1 MSLLLRNSLLSILA
15 LCLATYASAQSPS
28 TPTQAR
34 QHPTPPP
41 PDPVDQEQFV
51 AYWTSETGWT
61 SELQLRNNAFGQDL
75 TVTPVLRLADGAETS
90 LAPVTIK
97 PQEVKSVDI
106 DAAIAAASAPQL
118 VGAYGSVVLRYLS
131 PSSGTLYAAMMIRRT
146 GHPVAFHIDA
156 MGPSEEFQAGSREG
170 IWWLPKETTS
180 DYLILTNQGKDV
192 LTLDL
197 SLYDPSGKQSKQKI
211 LLGPYQTSRLS
222 IRTLAQA
229 AGLAGSYGGIKIA
242 TSAHAGSLD
251 TLHFLFDETAG
262 FSAILKMFDY
272 SPNTKLEERD
282 YAHTGTWTV
291 RAPMLALSNPDP
303 ALAFPPGTTLRPQL
317 FVRNTMGKPADVA
330 LRFNWRAGSATG
342 KAPGPQLRL
351 SPYETRRIDV
361 AALQD
366 G

>member
-97 PQEVKSVDI
+97 PQEVKSVDL
-106 DAAIAAASAPQL
+106 DAAISAASAPQL
-118 VGAYGSVVLRYLS
+118 VGAYGSVALRYLS

-156 MGPSEEFQAGSREG
+156 VPELQDVQAGSHEG
-170 IWWLPKETTS
+170 VWWLPGETTS
-180 DYLILTNQGKDV
+180 DYLILTNQGKNV

-197 SLYDPSGKQSKQKI
+197 SLYDPSGKQSRQKVV
-211 LLGPYQTSRLS
+211 L
-222 IRTLAQA
+222 
-229 AGLAGSYGGIKIA
+229 GSYGGIKVSA
-242 TSAHAGSLD
+242 AAHAGSLD
-251 TLHFLFDETAG
+251 TLHFLFDESAG

-272 SPNTKLEERD
+272 NPTTKLEERD
-282 YAHTGTWTV
+282 YA
-291 RAPMLALSNPDP
+291 
-303 ALAFPPGTTLRPQL
+303 
-317 FVRNTMGKPADVA
+317 
-330 LRFNWRAGSATG
+330 
-342 KAPGPQLRL
+342 
-351 SPYETRRIDV
+351 
-361 AALQD
+361 
-366 G
+366 